1 MWCRDD
7 WSAGA
12 VVFIDQEAIPVRV
25 FHFKVLAARVFED
38 INISG
43 RVGDNPRSAC
53 VLHFAQAAECCI
65 AVADIQTERELVTW
79 APGPVGQIDVKVW
92 RVSRSQQAVVRPE
105 VFYNAEHRQLVNVE
119 PDGILD

>member
-53 VLHFAQAAECCI
+53 VMHLTQAAKYGI
-65 AVADIQTERELVTW
+65 AIADIETERELVAW
-79 APGPVGQIDVKVW
+79 ARDPVGQVDVEGGGI
-92 RVSRSQQAVVRPE
+92 RRSQQAVARPE
-105 VFYNAEHRQLVNVE
+105 VFDDREHRQFVNVE
-119 PDGILD
+119 PYRILD